1 MFFILK
7 YNFLISRKHIN
18 KIINNDVVLMEE
30 SGEQQKSPKINS
42 KSPSYCDQCHN
53 DSIIFDNS
61 ANEFVCSACG
71 FVMNN
76 ELLNNENIQGYLMQS
91 DYNDRSRTGMPES
104 LAVHHKGLSTLIGM
118 GDTDARGKALQPKQ
132 KMEIQRL
139 RTWNSRSQ
147 LNDSVSRNLEKA
159 LKFLNNFGDKLCVSH
174 AVIES
179 AAYIYRKAAV
189 KKLAKGRSTIGLV
202 GASIYAACRE
212 ASTPKTILDI
222 ADICNISSKE
232 LMAHYKL
239 ILNELDLNIPAT
251 KGPDYVTIIC
261 NRLKLSEKTK
271 REALQIFSKV
281 EIKGIS
287 IGKNPRAIAGAV
299 IYLASQ
305 NCDEFIRQVE
315 ICQVADISTVSLRK
329 RCKEIKALIETDNVI
344 DIES

>member
-1 MFFILK
+1 
-7 YNFLISRKHIN
+7 
-18 KIINNDVVLMEE
+18 MER
-30 SGEQQKSPKINS
+30 SGEQQKSEKINP
-42 KSPSYCDQCHN
+42 KSPSYCEQCQKE
-53 DSIIFDNS
+53 SIIFDNS
-61 ANEFVCSACG
+61 ANEFVCSSCG
-71 FVMNN
+71 YVLSNDS
-76 ELLNNENIQGYLMQS
+76 LNNETIQGYIMQS
-91 DYNDRSRTGMPES
+91 DFNDRFRTGMPES

-118 GDTDARGKALQPKQ
+118 GDTDARGKVLQPKQ
-132 KMEIQRL
+132 RMEIQRL

-159 LKFLNNFGDKLCVSH
+159 LKYLNNFGDKLCLNQ

-202 GASIYAACRE
+202 GASLYAACRE
-212 ASTPKTILDI
+212 ASTPKTILDVSE
-222 ADICNISSKE
+222 ICNITSKE
-232 LMAHYKL
+232 LMSHYKL

-251 KGPDYVTIIC
+251 KGPDYVTIIS

-271 REALQIFSKV
+271 REALQIFGHV
-281 EIKGIS
+281 EQRGIS

-305 NCDEFIRQVE
+305 ICDEFIRQVE

-329 RCKEIKALIETDNVI
+329 RCKEIKALPGLEHIEKIQQTQQ
-344 DIES
+344 

>member
-1 MFFILK
+1 
-7 YNFLISRKHIN
+7 
-18 KIINNDVVLMEE
+18 MED
-30 SGEQQKSPKINS
+30 SGGQKKSQKINS
-42 KSPSYCDQCHN
+42 KSPSYCDQCN
-53 DSIIFDNS
+53 KDSIIFDNS
-61 ANEFVCSACG
+61 ANEFVCSSCG
-71 FVMNN
+71 FVINN
-76 ELLNNENIQGYLMQS
+76 ELLNNENIQGYIIQS
-91 DYNDRSRTGMPES
+91 DYNDRARTGMPES
-104 LAVHHKGLSTLIGM
+104 LAVHHKGLSTLIGR
-118 GDTDARGKALQPKQ
+118 GDTDARGKAFKPIQ
-132 KMEIQRL
+132 KMAIQRL
-139 RTWNSRSQ
+139 RTWTSRSQ
-147 LNDSVSRNLEKA
+147 LNDSVSWNLEKA
-159 LKFLNNFGDKLCVSH
+159 LKFLNNFGDKLCLNH

-202 GASIYAACRE
+202 GASLYAACRE

-222 ADICNISSKE
+222 AEICNISSKE

-239 ILNELDLNIPAT
+239 ILNELDLHIPAT

-281 EIKGIS
+281 EQKGIS

-305 NCDEFIRQVE
+305 ICDEFIRQVE

-329 RCKEIKALIETDNVI
+329 RCKEIKILIEMNNII
-344 DIES
+344 DI